1 MSATIDGPSDASA
14 PTPGGPLPDSLALLG
29 TKGGPAIRPGSAMP
43 TSNLLT
49 LGGRR
54 LVVDCGLGVTRGLVD
69 QGMALKDL
77 STILVTHLHSD
88 HYLELG
94 PLLHTAWTAGLA
106 TPVTVYGPDGLET
119 CWHRFLDSMEADVR
133 LRIDDEGRPELVE
146 LVAFRTLDEGE
157 VLLDEDLSV
166 RALRNTHPPLVDT
179 FALSFELDAPGAAKR
194 VVMSGDTAPQPSLVE
209 FARDADLLV
218 HEAMLEAALP
228 ALFARVGNGDD
239 RLKAHWMRSHTLAH
253 DAAKAATEAGV
264 AALAL
269 NHLIPSDDPAYT
281 EAHWHAAVR
290 PHFDGPLHVGRDG
303 LVIAL

>member
-1 MSATIDGPSDASA
+1 MSAP
-14 PTPGGPLPDSLALLG
+14 PDSLALLG

-43 TSNLLT
+43 SSNLLT

-69 QGMALKDL
+69 RGTALKDL

-106 TPVTVYGPDGLET
+106 TPVTVYGPAGLET
-119 CWHRFLDSMEADVR
+119 YWYRFLDSMEADIR
-133 LRIDDEGRPELVE
+133 LRIDDEGRPALADLARFEM
-146 LVAFRTLDEGE
+146 LDEGE
-157 VLLDEDLSV
+157 VLSEDGLTV
-166 RALRNTHPPLVDT
+166 RALRNTHPPLTDS
-179 FALSFELDAPGAAKR
+179 FALSFELRAPGGDTR
-194 VVMSGDTAPQPSLVE
+194 VVMSGDTAPQPSLVD
-209 FARDADLLV
+209 FARGADLLV

-228 ALFARVGNGDD
+228 ALFARIGNGDE

-253 DAAKAATEAGV
+253 EAAKTATEANV

-281 EAHWHAAVR
+281 DAHWREAVR
-290 PHFDGPLHVGRDG
+290 PHFDGTLHVGRDG
-303 LVIAL
+303 LVIEL

>member
-1 MSATIDGPSDASA
+1 MSPTSGPATDA
-14 PTPGGPLPDSLALLG
+14 LPDSLALLG

-43 TSNLLT
+43 SSSLLT

-69 QGMALKDL
+69 RGMALEDL

-106 TPVTVYGPDGLET
+106 APVTVYGPEGLGTYWE
-119 CWHRFLDSMEADVR
+119 RFLDAMDADVR
-133 LRIDDEGRPELVE
+133 LRIDDEGRPELAD
-146 LVAFRTLDEGE
+146 LATFRTLDEGE
-157 VLLDEDLSV
+157 VLVDGDLAV
-166 RALRNTHPPLVDT
+166 RALRNTHPPLVDS
-179 FALSFELDAPGAAKR
+179 FALSFERGAPGAGTR
-194 VVMSGDTAPQPSLVE
+194 VVMSGDTAPQASLVD
-209 FARDADLLV
+209 FARGADLLV

-228 ALFARVGNGDD
+228 ALLGRVGNGDE
-239 RLKAHWMRSHTLAH
+239 RLEAHLRRSHTLAQ
-253 DAAKAATEAGV
+253 DAARVASEAGV

-281 EAHWHAAVR
+281 EADWHAAVR